1 MRVLG
6 SVKRLRK
13 LRCYI
18 MDKKSA
24 RKQKVRDS
32 FIAAAGEILEH
43 EGVEGLTIRKVADIA
58 QYNSATIYNYFEDV
72 NELIW
77 HAVIQ
82 LMNKYSSN
90 YLNKFEEEKDP
101 LEGYLKVWET
111 FCIFCIDHP
120 HISRFLLYENLSNQD
135 IQLLT
140 KDSPV
145 YKIERTALQNCIDS
159 NLIPAD
165 KATYI
170 SDIFIFLL
178 TGGVS
183 RYINNRTKYSRQ
195 EIITLVTGSMRT
207 FLKAIA
213 VDKAARE

>member
-1 MRVLG
+1 
-6 SVKRLRK
+6 
-13 LRCYI
+13 
-18 MDKKSA
+18 MDKKSV

-32 FIAAAGEILEH
+32 FIAAAGEILEN

-58 QYNSATIYNYFEDV
+58 QYNSATIYNYFEDM

-77 HAVIQ
+77 LAVIQ
-82 LMNKYSSN
+82 LINKYSSN
-90 YLNKFEEEKDP
+90 YLEKFEEEKDP

-120 HISRFLLYENLSNQD
+120 HISRFLLYEDLADNDL
-135 IQLLT
+135 QLLI

-145 YKIERTALQNCIDS
+145 YRIERTALQNCIDN
-159 NLIPAD
+159 NLITAD
-165 KATYI
+165 NATYI

-183 RYINNRTKYSRQ
+183 RYINNRTKYNRQ
-195 EIITLVTGSMRT
+195 EIIALVTGSMRT

-213 VDKAARE
+213 ADKAAREL